1 MLRRHSKAYFIV
13 STAVL
18 AALSIIFELIPSF
31 RVFWGMKI
39 DFVGVM
45 WVLAYFLYGL
55 NEALCVSAIT
65 TLFILLY
72 SPTGLVGATMKFVA
86 TVPMFLVPAG
96 LLHLP
101 IFTQR
106 ASKAFNR
113 ILTIMVTGTLAILV
127 RIAVT
132 SLVNYYWAVPLFLG
146 IPSSVL
152 LERFFGGSV
161 LAFVAYVASMNL
173 LQGVVDVVVPW
184 FLAFKVRLA
193 EYFGTW

>member
-1 MLRRHSKAYFIV
+1 LLRRYSKAYFIV
-13 STAVL
+13 STAIM

-39 DFVGVM
+39 DLVGVM

-55 NEALCVSAIT
+55 NEALCVSVIT
-65 TLFILLY
+65 TIFILLY
-72 SPTGLVGATMKFVA
+72 SPTGFVGATMKFVA

-106 ASKAFNR
+106 TSKALNR
-113 ILTIMVTGTLAILV
+113 VLTILVAGTLAILV

-161 LAFVAYVASMNL
+161 LAFVIYVTGMNL
-173 LQGVVDVVVPW
+173 LQGIVDVVVPW